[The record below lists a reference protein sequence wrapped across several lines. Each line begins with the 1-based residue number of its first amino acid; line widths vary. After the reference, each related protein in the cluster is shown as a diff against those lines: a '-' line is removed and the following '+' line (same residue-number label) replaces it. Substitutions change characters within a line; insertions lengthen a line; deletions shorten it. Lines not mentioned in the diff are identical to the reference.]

1 MDITIATRLSR
12 VEESATL
19 KMAQATRAVMAQ
31 GHKVINFSIGEPCF
45 PVPMKVQ
52 EAAIQAVKGNK
63 SRYTPVPGILELREK
78 IAKKLREEN
87 GLNYTPDQIV
97 VSLGAKQAIYNFL
110 MATLN
115 PGDEVIIPSPY
126 WTSYPEMV
134 KLAEG
139 NPVIIQ
145 TEEKN
150 DFKISP
156 SQLKAHITSKTRA
169 VFFNSPSNPTGS
181 VYSREELKALAEVL
195 KGTNIL
201 VCSDEIYE
209 KLLLGDKTFTSFG
222 SLSEDAF
229 QRTVTIN
236 GFSKS
241 HAMTG
246 WRLGYA
252 AGPTK
257 IIKAMILIQGQST
270 SGANSVAQYAA
281 LAGLDMKPEEYKAIV
296 DELKKCRSLMAACF
310 SDCNLVSFSLPEG
323 AFYFFLNIGKVL
335 GKTTPEGKKITN
347 SEDLSLCL
355 LEKGHVSTVSGSGFG
370 NDNYLRLSFSASEA
384 EIQEGCKRVIQ
395 TLQLLK

>member
-1 MDITIATRLSR
+1 MDITLATRLSR

-31 GHKVINFSIGEPCF
+31 GHSVINFSIGEPSF

-52 EAAIQAVKGNK
+52 EAAIQAVKSNK
-63 SRYTPVPGILELREK
+63 SRYTPVPGIPELREK
-78 IAKKLREEN
+78 IAKKLKNEN
-87 GLNYTPDQIV
+87 GLNYTTDQIV

-115 PGDEVIIPSPY
+115 QGDEVIIPSPY
-126 WTSYPEMV
+126 WTSYPEIV

-139 NPVIIQ
+139 NPVIIK

-156 SQLKAHITSKTRA
+156 ALLKANITSKTR
-169 VFFNSPSNPTGS
+169 VLFINSPSNPTGS
-181 VYSREELKALAEVL
+181 VYSKEELLALADVL

-201 VCSDEIYE
+201 VCADEIYE
-209 KLLLGDKTFTSFG
+209 KLLLGDKVFTSFG
-222 SLSEDAF
+222 TLSDDAF
-229 QRTVTIN
+229 NRTVTIN

-241 HAMTG
+241 YAMTG

-252 AGPTK
+252 AGPLK

-270 SGANSVAQYAA
+270 SGANSVSQHAA
-281 LAGLDMKPEEYKAIV
+281 LAGLEMKPEEFKEIV
-296 DELKKCRSLMAACF
+296 DELKRCRKQMAACF
-310 SDCNLVSFSLPEG
+310 SEFNLVSFSLPEG

-335 GKTTPEGKKITN
+335 GKSTSDGKKIQN
-347 SEDLSLCL
+347 SEELSLYL
-355 LEKGHVSTVSGSGFG
+355 LEKGHVSTVAGSGFG
-370 NDNYLRLSFSASEA
+370 DDNYLRLSFSASEA
-384 EIQEGCKRVIQ
+384 DIKEGCRRVISA
-395 TLQLLK
+395 LELLK